1 MQIALY
7 GRMVD
12 IDRSEHL
19 LRLVA
24 LLAER
29 NVGLVFHEDLKP
41 LSAELLSFSPEPVF
55 FNSSAELSDCQMM
68 ISVGGDGTLLDT
80 VRIVRDSGLPILGIN
95 TGRLGFLA
103 NVALSRMD
111 EAVKSILDG
120 KYSLDKRSL
129 IKVSSD
135 HIDLGDFG
143 FALNEVTIHKKD
155 TASMI
160 SIHVEVDGTYMNSYW
175 ADGLIICTPTGSTAY
190 SLSCGGPIVMP
201 GSENITFTP
210 IAAHNLNVRPVVIS
224 NSHHVTLRAEGRE
237 KNHLLTLDSRSWTI
251 SENVIIRLERAPFMV
266 NLVMLEGQDFFSTIR
281 NKLMW
286 GIDRRN

>member
-29 NVGLVFHEDLKP
+29 HVTLIFHEDLKP
-41 LSAELLSFSPEPVF
+41 LLAELLPFFPNPVF
-55 FNSSAELSDCQMM
+55 FNNAAELVDCQMM

-80 VRIVRDSGLPILGIN
+80 VRIVRDTGLPILGIN

-135 HIDLGDFG
+135 QIDLGDFG

-237 KNHLLTLDSRSWTI
+237 QNHLLTLDSRSWTI
-251 SENVIIRLERAPFMV
+251 SENAIIKLERAPFMV